1 LKNLPGLG
9 TDSVLAYVSLFQ
21 ADPFGAAAGSIGVEV
36 EIGSSLRPRLALA
49 EAVVKGAVVPVAA
62 RGLVLLVAGM
72 SWMIVPFLA
81 SWVTAY
87 IVPLL
92 STALATR
99 GEGDLF
105 EDDEEPVE
113 NAVVEDEV
121 ALLAAVKGLEATV
134 AMVVLE
140 DWIVEGTLMPVAAAT
155 PGAVVL
161 APKRATGPRLLLGEG
176 VRVALAARRDVGKL
190 R

>member
-1 LKNLPGLG
+1 M
-9 TDSVLAYVSLFQ
+9 SLFQ
-21 ADPFGAAAGSIGVEV
+21 ADPFGAAAGSIGAEV

-62 RGLVLLVAGM
+62 RGLVLLAAGM
-72 SWMIVPFLA
+72 SWMMVPFLA

-92 STALATR
+92 STTLATR
-99 GEGDLF
+99 GEGALF

>member
-1 LKNLPGLG
+1 
-9 TDSVLAYVSLFQ
+9 
-21 ADPFGAAAGSIGVEV
+21 
-36 EIGSSLRPRLALA
+36 
-49 EAVVKGAVVPVAA
+49 
-62 RGLVLLVAGM
+62 M
-72 SWMIVPFLA
+72 
-81 SWVTAY
+81 
-87 IVPLL
+87 
-92 STALATR
+92 
-99 GEGDLF
+99 F

>member
-1 LKNLPGLG
+1 
-9 TDSVLAYVSLFQ
+9 VSLFQ
-21 ADPFGAAAGSIGVEV
+21 ADPFGAAAGSIGAEV

-49 EAVVKGAVVPVAA
+49 EAVVKGTLVPVAA

-72 SWMIVPFLA
+72 SWMMVPFLA

-105 EDDEEPVE
+105 EVDEPVDTG
-113 NAVVEDEV
+113 VVEDEV
-121 ALLAAVKGLEATV
+121 ALLAAAEGLEATV
-134 AMVVLE
+134 AMVVLG
-140 DWIVEGTLMPVAAAT
+140 DWIVDGTLMPVAAAM

-176 VRVALAARRDVGKL
+176 VRVAFAARRDVGKL

>member
-1 LKNLPGLG
+1 
-9 TDSVLAYVSLFQ
+9 VSLFQ
-21 ADPFGAAAGSIGVEV
+21 ADPFGAAAGSIGAEV

-49 EAVVKGAVVPVAA
+49 EAVVKGTLVPVAA

-72 SWMIVPFLA
+72 SWMMVPFLA

-105 EDDEEPVE
+105 EVDEPVDMG
-113 NAVVEDEV
+113 VVEDEV
-121 ALLAAVKGLEATV
+121 ALLAAAEGLEATV
-134 AMVVLE
+134 AMVVLG
-140 DWIVEGTLMPVAAAT
+140 DWIVDGTLMPVAAAM

-161 APKRATGPRLLLGEG
+161 APKRAMGPRILLGEG
-176 VRVALAARRDVGKL
+176 VRVAFAARRDVGKL

>member
-1 LKNLPGLG
+1 
-9 TDSVLAYVSLFQ
+9 VSLFQ
-21 ADPFGAAAGSIGVEV
+21 ADPFGAAAGSIGAEV

-49 EAVVKGAVVPVAA
+49 EVVVKGAVVPVAA
-62 RGLVLLVAGM
+62 RALVLLVAGM
-72 SWMIVPFLA
+72 SWMMVPFLA

-99 GEGDLF
+99 GEGALSM
-105 EDDEEPVE
+105 EEPVE
-113 NAVVEDEV
+113 SAVVEDEV
-121 ALLAAVKGLEATV
+121 ALLAAAEGLEATV
-134 AMVVLE
+134 AMMVLE
-140 DWIVEGTLMPVAAAT
+140 DWIVEGRLMPVAAAT